1 MIGELTMRKHGL
13 ILILFVMCIILVV
26 STGKIFERSYVHEP
40 FSTSLNIADNKQN
53 SSNFAVL
60 IFSKTAEY
68 RHRSIPAGI
77 SAIEAM
83 GSRHNFRVEASEDAT
98 IFTDERLANYQVVV
112 FLSTTGDIL
121 NTAQQSAFMRF
132 IRNGGGFVGIH
143 SATDTEYDW
152 PWYGQLVGTYFL
164 NHPNIQTATI
174 NVTNSTHVSTQ
185 QLPTEWTRNDE
196 WYNFRSDPSPN
207 VTVLANLNESTY
219 SGGTMGRN
227 HPISWYHN
235 YDGGRAWYTAMG
247 HTSES
252 YSEPLF
258 LEHVLGGIRWA
269 AGAPLESV
277 RFYLPMIIKN

>member
-1 MIGELTMRKHGL
+1 MRRPGL
-13 ILILFVMCIILVV
+13 ILILFIMCIILVV
-26 STGKIFERSYVHEP
+26 TTGKSFARSDVRETL
-40 FSTSLNIADNKQN
+40 STSLDIAVEISGDADNKQN
-53 SSNFAVL
+53 SSEFAVL

-98 IFTDERLANYQVVV
+98 IFTDARLANYQVVV

-121 NTAQQSAFMRF
+121 NAAQQSAFMRF
-132 IRNGGGFVGIH
+132 IQNGGGFVGIH
-143 SATDTEYDW
+143 SATDTEHDW

-174 NVTNSTHVSTQ
+174 NVIDSTHLSTQ

-196 WYNFRSDPSPN
+196 WYNFRSAPSPN
-207 VTVLANLNESTY
+207 VAVLAKLNESTY

-235 YDGGRAWYTAMG
+235 YNGGRAWYTAMG
-247 HTSES
+247 HTTES

-258 LEHVLGGIRWA
+258 LEHILGGIRWA
-269 AGAPLESV
+269 GGATLAS
-277 RFYLPMIIKN
+277 